1 MQSTAHR
8 THRDGGHETGQPR
21 SLAFSAIAAFSLT
34 ACVSDAQL
42 LQANESAARHFV
54 EHHVQ
59 SNTGC
64 DAVSVQMLS
73 KSEDAGQPLGEL
85 ASVYRL
91 RASGCG
97 QSRLYEV
104 LCEDRTLCSLKSP
117 SSAESIR

>member
-8 THRDGGHETGQPR
+8 TYRDGRHESGLPR
-21 SLAFSAIAAFSLT
+21 SLAVSAIAAFSLA

-54 EHHVQ
+54 EHHVR

-64 DAVSVQMLS
+64 DGVSVQMLS
-73 KSEDAGQPLGEL
+73 KSEEAGQPLGEL

-97 QSRLYEV
+97 QSRLYQV
-104 LCEDRTLCSLKSP
+104 LCEDRSLCSLKSP
-117 SSAESIR
+117 PRAESTR

>member
-1 MQSTAHR
+1 MQSTAPR
-8 THRDGGHETGQPR
+8 THRDGRHESGQQR
-21 SLAFSAIAAFSLT
+21 FLAFSAIAAFSLA

-42 LQANESAARHFV
+42 LQANENAARHFV
-54 EHHVQ
+54 EHHVR

-64 DAVSVQMLS
+64 DAVSIQMMS
-73 KSEDAGQPLGEL
+73 KSEEAGQPLGEL

-117 SSAESIR
+117 PHTESTR